1 MVKIIRLHWRLFS
14 AKRDT
19 CWGHLWVQFVKLEE
33 PWLRLSPTMSLGG
46 TGGSPPLACGVR
58 GVDIPKPDPSTSW
71 RTSPPDIVCHPKS
84 VPETQVTPGLGRD
97 GVSSSPAQ
105 MGITSPWGGAG
116 HGCCDLTANK
126 EKKNPTNLQKLSCVW
141 SGASNLRPLLDAGE
155 VMSGSRALF

>member
-1 MVKIIRLHWRLFS
+1 ME
-14 AKRDT
+14 
-19 CWGHLWVQFVKLEE
+19 LEE

-84 VPETQVTPGLGRD
+84 VPETPGLGRD

-105 MGITSPWGGAG
+105 MGITSPWGVLGTGAVISPQ
-116 HGCCDLTANK
+116 TR
-126 EKKNPTNLQKLSCVW
+126 KKNPTNLQKLSCVW
-141 SGASNLRPLLDAGE
+141 SRASNLRPLLDAGE
-155 VMSGSRALF
+155 VVSGSRALF